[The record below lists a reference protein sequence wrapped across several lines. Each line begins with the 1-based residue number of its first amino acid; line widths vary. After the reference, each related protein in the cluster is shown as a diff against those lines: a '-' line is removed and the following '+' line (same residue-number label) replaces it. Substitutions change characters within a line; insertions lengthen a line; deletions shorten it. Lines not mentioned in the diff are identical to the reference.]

1 MARSGIFHSDH
12 PNYKWVALSNTT
24 VGMLLA
30 TINSSIVLIS
40 LPAIFSGIHL
50 NPLEP
55 SNVSYLLWIIMGYT
69 LITAVL
75 VVSFGRLGDMFG
87 RVKIYNLGFLIFT
100 VAAIALALVPFDGSA
115 AALWII
121 GWRLV
126 QGVGGS
132 MLMATSTAIL
142 TDSFPAEKRGFALG
156 INQVAA
162 IAGSFIGLIVGGLL
176 AGIDWR
182 AVFIVS
188 APIGIVGTIWGYT
201 SLHESGVRR
210 KAKMDWPGNIT
221 FGVGLT
227 ALLAGITYGIQPYG
241 TSSTGWTNPW
251 VLSGII
257 GGILLLVAF
266 VFIEMRTAEPMFAVG
281 LFRIRAF
288 ATANFAGLLAAISR
302 GGLQFMLI
310 IWLQGIW
317 LPLHG
322 YSYESTP
329 FWAGIYLLPLTVGFL
344 VAGPISGALSD
355 RFGARVFS
363 TLGLVIC
370 GLTFIGLLILPVDF
384 NYAGFAILTG
394 LNGIGSGL
402 FAAPNR
408 TAIMNSVPAA
418 QRGSASGL
426 AGSLLNAGNS
436 LSIGIFFSLM
446 VGGLSASLPAV
457 LKQGLVTHGVSAT
470 VANSLAQTPP
480 VGSLFAAFLGYNPI
494 KELLA
499 PSGTL
504 ATLSPTDAAALTGQQ
519 FFPQLISGPFHDGL
533 IIVFVTAAVMSFV
546 GAATSLARGRKYV
559 HVEEPLAVPGAAR
572 LRVPWFRAL
581 YLKARAHDPRGG
593 CASPARARDRA
604 NDASTTQRRRRS
616 KSRIAVG
623 TVDDQQTWAYPT
635 CRARPDRDGFCAEH
649 HSACGRARVARS
661 RVSGGRPGRRA
672 GIPYRGDA
680 TRSRDH
686 SRSAVR
692 PHRVGY
698 APHREPRCPR
708 QGCAG
713 RRTPRS

>member
-1 MARSGIFHSDH
+1 MARSRTGAFHSDD
-12 PNYKWVALSNTT
+12 PRYRWVALSNTT
-24 VGMLLA
+24 VGMLIA

-55 SNVSYLLWIIMGYT
+55 ANVSYLLWIIMGYT

-75 VVSFGRLGDMFG
+75 VVSFGRLADMYG
-87 RVKIYNLGFLIFT
+87 RVRIYNLGFLIFT
-100 VAAIALALVPFDGSA
+100 VAAVALALVPFDGGT

-126 QGVGGS
+126 QGVGGA

-142 TDSFPAEKRGFALG
+142 TDSFPADKRGFALG

-162 IAGSFIGLIVGGLL
+162 IAGSFLGLIVGGLL

-188 APIGIVGTIWGYT
+188 VPIGIIGTIWGYT
-201 SLHESGVRR
+201 SLHESGTPR
-210 KAKMDWPGNIT
+210 KAKMDWPGNIS

-241 TSSTGWTNPW
+241 DSSTGWGNPW
-251 VLSGII
+251 VLGGIF
-257 GGILLLVAF
+257 GGILLLISF
-266 VFIEMRTAEPMFAVG
+266 VVIEIRTPEPMFAVS

-288 ATANFAGLLAAISR
+288 ATANFAGLLAAVSR

-317 LPLHG
+317 LPLRG

-329 FWAGIYLLPLTVGFL
+329 FWAGIYLLPLTAGFL

-355 RFGARVFS
+355 RFGARLFS
-363 TLGLVIC
+363 TLGLVLC
-370 GLTFIGLLILPVDF
+370 GLSFIALLFLPVDF
-384 NYAGFAILTG
+384 PYWAFAVLTG

-408 TAIMNSVPAA
+408 TAIMNSVPAS

-446 VGGLSASLPAV
+446 VAGLSASLPGA
-457 LKQGLVTHGVSAT
+457 LKAGLTAHGVASSVATT
-470 VANSLAQTPP
+470 VANTPP

-494 KELLA
+494 QALLA
-499 PSGTL
+499 PTGQLETL
-504 ATLSPTDAAALTGQQ
+504 NPVDVAALTGKN

-533 IIVFVTAAVMSFV
+533 VIVFLAAAIMSFV
-546 GAATSLARGRKYV
+546 GAIASVARGKKYM
-559 HVEEPLAVPGAAR
+559 H
-572 LRVPWFRAL
+572 
-581 YLKARAHDPRGG
+581 HDESLP
-593 CASPARARDRA
+593 
-604 NDASTTQRRRRS
+604 
-616 KSRIAVG
+616 V
-623 TVDDQQTWAYPT
+623 
-635 CRARPDRDGFCAEH
+635 AEH
-649 HSACGRARVARS
+649 
-661 RVSGGRPGRRA
+661 
-672 GIPYRGDA
+672 
-680 TRSRDH
+680 
-686 SRSAVR
+686 
-692 PHRVGY
+692 VGVG
-698 APHREPRCPR
+698 A
-708 QGCAG
+708 
-713 RRTPRS
+713 

>member
-1 MARSGIFHSDH
+1 MARTRTGVFHSDH
-12 PNYKWVALSNTT
+12 PSYKWVALSNTT
-24 VGMLLA
+24 LGMLIA

-40 LPAIFSGIHL
+40 LPAIFKGIHL

-55 SNVSYLLWIIMGYT
+55 GNVSYLLWIIMGYT

-100 VAAIALALVPFDGSA
+100 VAAIALALVPLDGGA

-142 TDSFPAEKRGFALG
+142 TDSFPTEKRGFALG

-162 IAGSFIGLIVGGLL
+162 IAGSFIGLIIGGIL
-176 AGIDWR
+176 AGVDWR

-188 APIGIVGTIWGYT
+188 APIGIIGTIWGYT
-201 SLHESGVRR
+201 SLHESGIRR
-210 KAKMDWPGNIT
+210 RAKMDWPGNIT

-241 TSSTGWTNPW
+241 DSSTGWTNPW
-251 VLSGII
+251 VLAGII

-266 VFIEMRTAEPMFAVG
+266 VVIEMRTTEPMFNVS

-288 ATANFAGLLAAISR
+288 ATGNFAGLLAAISR

-329 FWAGIYLLPLTVGFL
+329 LWAGIYLLPLTIGFL
-344 VAGPISGALSD
+344 VAGPVSGALSD
-355 RFGARVFS
+355 RFGARAFS
-363 TLGLVIC
+363 TLGLVVC
-370 GLTFIGLLILPVDF
+370 GLTFIGLLVLPVDF
-384 NYAGFAILTG
+384 PYWAFALLTG

-408 TAIMNSVPAA
+408 TAIMNSVPAS

-426 AGSLLNAGNS
+426 AGTLLNAGSS

-446 VGGLSASLPAV
+446 VAGLSASLPAV
-457 LKQGLVTHGVSAT
+457 LKDGLLAHGVSSQ
-470 VANSLAQTPP
+470 VASAVAGTPP

-494 KELLA
+494 QELLTPTGA
-499 PSGTL
+499 L
-504 ATLSPTDAAALTGQQ
+504 DALSPADAAALTGKE

-533 IIVFVTAAVMSFV
+533 IVVFIAAAVMSFV
-546 GAATSLARGRKYV
+546 GAGVSLARGKKYV
-559 HVEEPLAVPGAAR
+559 HAEETPTAEGA
-572 LRVPWFRAL
+572 
-581 YLKARAHDPRGG
+581 
-593 CASPARARDRA
+593 
-604 NDASTTQRRRRS
+604 T
-616 KSRIAVG
+616 VG
-623 TVDDQQTWAYPT
+623 A
-635 CRARPDRDGFCAEH
+635 
-649 HSACGRARVARS
+649 
-661 RVSGGRPGRRA
+661 
-672 GIPYRGDA
+672 
-680 TRSRDH
+680 
-686 SRSAVR
+686 
-692 PHRVGY
+692 
-698 APHREPRCPR
+698 
-708 QGCAG
+708 
-713 RRTPRS
+713 